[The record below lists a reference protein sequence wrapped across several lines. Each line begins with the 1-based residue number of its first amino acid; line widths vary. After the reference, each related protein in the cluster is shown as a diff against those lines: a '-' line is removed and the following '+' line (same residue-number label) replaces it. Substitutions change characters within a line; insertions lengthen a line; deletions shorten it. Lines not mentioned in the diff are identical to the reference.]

1 MNQPRYCFLSL
12 TRISDLEQE
21 PFNIQSM
28 ERSSWA
34 NGDYILAEVTSE
46 HSPYGMLEL
55 TTGRM
60 VEAMPGDKIIG
71 ALGKRAATLEG
82 VGTWEKVG
90 ADLCMHSLTSAG
102 LFGKATS
109 ISPLSMRPMP
119 IKYIGHVARDDIKL
133 NMLDFVAPTQQQKLQ
148 IPVILLVGTSMSAGK
163 TTTGRVVIHGLKRH
177 GYKVVAAKLTG
188 AGRYRDILSF
198 RDAGADHIFDF
209 VDAGLPSTVLD
220 TDEYRLRLRQLLSRI
235 SALEA
240 DVLVAEAGAS
250 PLEPYNG
257 ATAIE
262 ELQDN
267 VCCKILCASD
277 PYAVVGVQT
286 AFNFQPD
293 LVTGPAANTEAGI
306 VLVEKL
312 TSVKALNLMNRE
324 SEPILTD
331 LLRKKLRSL
340 GLVGKTLR
348 QGAKI
353 AKS

>member
-12 TRISDLEQE
+12 TRIGDLEKR
-21 PFNIQSM
+21 PFEIQTLD
-28 ERSSWA
+28 RKSWA
-34 NGDYILAEVTSE
+34 NGDYVLAEIISE
-46 HSPYGMLEL
+46 QGPYGPCEL

-60 VEAMPGDKIIG
+60 VEAMPGDLIIG
-71 ALGKRAATLEG
+71 ALGRRNATLEG
-82 VGTWEKVG
+82 VGTWEEVG

-109 ISPLSMRPMP
+109 ISPFSMRPMP
-119 IKYIGHVARDDIKL
+119 IKYIGHVTRDDSKL
-133 NMLDFVAPTQQQKLQ
+133 NMLDFVVPTRQQQLQ

-163 TTTGRVVIHGLKRH
+163 TTTGRVVIHELKRY
-177 GYKVVAAKLTG
+177 GYTVVAAKLTG

-220 TDEYRLRLRQLLSRI
+220 TDEYRQRLSHLLSRI
-235 SALEA
+235 SALKA

-262 ELQDN
+262 ELKDN

-293 LVTGPAANTEAGI
+293 LVAGPAANTEAGI

-312 TSVKALNLMNRE
+312 TGVKALNLMNRE
-324 SEPILTD
+324 SEPILTEM
-331 LLRKKLRSL
+331 LRKKL
-340 GLVGKTLR
+340 
-348 QGAKI
+348 Q
-353 AKS
+353 

>member
-1 MNQPRYCFLSL
+1 MSQPRYCFLSL
-12 TRISDLEQE
+12 TRISDLERK
-21 PFNIQSM
+21 PFNILPI
-28 ERSSWA
+28 ERKSWA
-34 NGDYILAEVTSE
+34 NGDYVLAEITSK
-46 HSPYGMLEL
+46 HSPYGELEL

-60 VEAMPGDKIIG
+60 VEAIPGDKIIG

-82 VGTWEKVG
+82 VGTWEEVG
-90 ADLCMHSLTSAG
+90 SDLCMHSLTSAG

-119 IKYIGHVARDDIKL
+119 IKYVGHVTREDTKL
-133 NMLDFVAPTQQQKLQ
+133 NMLDFVAPTQQQQLR

-163 TTTGRVVIHGLKRH
+163 TTTGRVVIHELKRC
-177 GYKVVAAKLTG
+177 GYTVAAAKLTG

-198 RDAGADHIFDF
+198 GDAGADHILDF

-220 TDEYRLRLRQLLSRI
+220 ADEYRLCLRQLLSRI
-235 SALEA
+235 SALKV

-262 ELQDN
+262 ELKDN

-277 PYAVVGVQT
+277 PYAVVGVRT
-286 AFNFQPD
+286 AFDFQPD
-293 LVTGPAANTEAGI
+293 LVAGPAANTEAGI

-312 TSVKALNLMNRE
+312 TGVKALNLMNRE

-331 LLRKKLRSL
+331 LLRKKL
-340 GLVGKTLR
+340 
-348 QGAKI
+348 
-353 AKS
+353 

>member
-1 MNQPRYCFLSL
+1 MTQPRYCFLSL
-12 TRISDLEQE
+12 TRIADLEQK
-21 PFNIQSM
+21 PFDIQPM
-28 ERSSWA
+28 ERKAWA
-34 NGDYILAEVTSE
+34 NGDYVLAEITSK
-46 HSPYGMLEL
+46 HSPYGMMEL

-60 VEAMPGDKIIG
+60 VEAIPGDQIIG
-71 ALGKRAATLEG
+71 AFGKRAATLEG
-82 VGTWEKVG
+82 VGTWEEVG
-90 ADLCMHSLTSAG
+90 ADLCMHALTSAG

-109 ISPLSMRPMP
+109 ISPMAMRPMP
-119 IKYIGHVARDDIKL
+119 IKYVGHLIRDNTKL
-133 NMLDFVAPTQQQKLQ
+133 NMLDFVVPTRQQKLETR
-148 IPVILLVGTSMSAGK
+148 VILLVGTSMSAGK
-163 TTTGRVVIHGLKRH
+163 TTTGRVVIHELKRH

-209 VDAGLPSTVLD
+209 VDAGLPSTVLEPED
-220 TDEYRLRLRQLLSRI
+220 YRLRLRHLLSRI
-235 SALEA
+235 SALKA

-262 ELQDN
+262 ELKDN

-293 LVTGPAANTEAGI
+293 LVSGPAANTDAGI

-312 TSVKALNLMNRE
+312 TGVKALNLMNRE
-324 SEPILTD
+324 SEPILTEM
-331 LLRKKLRSL
+331 LRRKL
-340 GLVGKTLR
+340 
-348 QGAKI
+348 A
-353 AKS
+353 